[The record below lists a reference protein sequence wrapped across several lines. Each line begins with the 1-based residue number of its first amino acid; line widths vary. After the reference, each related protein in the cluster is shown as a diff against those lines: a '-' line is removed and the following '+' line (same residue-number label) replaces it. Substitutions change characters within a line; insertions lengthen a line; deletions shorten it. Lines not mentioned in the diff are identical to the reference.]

1 MLVIGVLMAAG
12 AVLIA
17 SVILIFICCDKEQQ
31 NNQNQEV
38 QVTHEYDMKLFGPE
52 ENENENFPPPPPA
65 DPGMVPAGIQFTSG
79 DFPSV
84 TAQVTS
90 TYEFNE

>member
-1 MLVIGVLMAAG
+1 
-12 AVLIA
+12 
-17 SVILIFICCDKEQQ
+17 
-31 NNQNQEV
+31 
-38 QVTHEYDMKLFGPE
+38 MKLFGPE